1 MPKEHWKAT
10 LDEHDYP
17 AARAYL
23 SLLVTPKTAKA
34 LTKSLQDAPLNYAKA
49 KDLLRA
55 SQLGLLPADDAY
67 VRADLR
73 KVHDGTKLSPVLLV
87 RGVLGAWPLIVADGY
102 HRICASYHI
111 SDDADVPRRTAD
123 MPSL

>member
-1 MPKEHWKAT
+1 MPKEHWK
-10 LDEHDYP
+10 DSPDDHDYP

-34 LTKSLQDAPLNYAKA
+34 LMNSLEDAPLKYAKA

-55 SQLGLLPADDAY
+55 SQLGLLPADDAD
-67 VRADLR
+67 VRADLT

-87 RGVLGAWPLIVADGY
+87 RGVLGCWPLIVADGY
-102 HRICASYHI
+102 HRVCASYWI
-111 SDDADVPRRTAD
+111 DENTDIPCILADA
-123 MPSL
+123 

>member
-1 MPKEHWKAT
+1 MSTTTP
-10 LDEHDYP
+10 P
-17 AARAYL
+17 RAVYL

-55 SQLGLLPADDAY
+55 GQLGLLPADDAY
-67 VRADLR
+67 VRADLS

-102 HRICASYHI
+102 HRISASYHI
-111 SDDADVPRRTAD
+111 SDDANVPCRTAD